1 MYKGIIL
8 AGGQGTRLYPS
19 SLVVSKQLMN
29 VYDKPLIY
37 YPISTLMIAGIKD
50 ILIISGPEYIN
61 QFKNLLGDGS
71 QWGINFSYA
80 VQEEPKG
87 IADAFL
93 IAENFIGEDNVCLI
107 LGDNILYG
115 NELTKVLKTCQEN
128 NGATLLSYEVKDPHR
143 FGVVKYGK
151 NKKILAIE
159 EKPKNPK
166 SNRAIVGL
174 YFYTN
179 KVIEY
184 TKQIKPSDRGELE
197 ITDINNLYLSN
208 GELNVIPLCRGMA
221 WIDAG
226 TFDSL
231 LMASNFISTV
241 EKLQG
246 KKISCPEEISYRKGW
261 ISKGQ
266 LLNIADTFRK
276 SGYGEYLRSIVDDE
290 E

>member
-261 ISKGQ
+261 ISKEQ